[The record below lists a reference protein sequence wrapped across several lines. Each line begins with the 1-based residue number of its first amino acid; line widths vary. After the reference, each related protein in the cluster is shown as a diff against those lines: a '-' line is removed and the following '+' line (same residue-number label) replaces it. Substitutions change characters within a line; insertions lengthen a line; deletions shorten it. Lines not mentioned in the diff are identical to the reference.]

1 VPQTS
6 NRFSGRGA
14 PVTQSQK
21 TSATVPS
28 MMRDVLH
35 MLGDIDSQHELELER
50 LEASNTDQNLR
61 KDIRNKLVAR
71 HRERREPYVELLIVL
86 RQQQHRLALAA

>member
-1 VPQTS
+1 
-6 NRFSGRGA
+6 
-14 PVTQSQK
+14 
-21 TSATVPS
+21 

-50 LEASNTDQNLR
+50 LEASKTEQNL
-61 KDIRNKLVAR
+61 KQDIRRKLVAR
-71 HRERREPYVELLIVL
+71 YRERREPYVELLTIL